1 MSSTGKGAKKKNE
14 KPDKAQKKEE
24 APIEEFEECVGQGK
38 FVYPNKAV
46 YIGQYRQLK
55 TGQKIKEGK
64 GKLYMPG
71 SKVLN
76 QKGKENKNQNI
87 NELIGCEYYD
97 GEWKDD
103 KMDGYGIYL
112 YSNGDKYEGYWSL
125 GTQNGKGKYI
135 FTDGR
140 SYEGEWKMQKMHGT
154 GFFSC
159 LDKYAN
165 FNGEFRE
172 GKFLT
177 KNQEELKEEKRLI
190 KIYEVLN
197 NVPKNFLKIWEE
209 SCSGDPKTIND
220 ILIPFFATQ
229 ETMGKFFNNV
239 VFPIFDDYKP
249 KYWMDSIKWVFE
261 EEHEKPGAKKGKEE
275 EEAPVEKL
283 KINLPKT
290 ADDTI
295 VLEKGSLLCP
305 QLQNELDNGQVV
317 ELIATVKDR
326 CVKLVLGYNFDLA
339 KWLIV
344 FFDDNK
350 APAKEVKKKEIN
362 NMIEINYFG
371 GIYY

>member
-14 KPDKAQKKEE
+14 KPDKTQKKEE

-177 KNQEELKEEKRLI
+177 KNQEELKEEK
-190 KIYEVLN
+190 
-197 NVPKNFLKIWEE
+197 
-209 SCSGDPKTIND
+209 TIND

-350 APAKEVKKKEIN
+350 APAKEVKKKK
-362 NMIEINYFG
+362 
-371 GIYY
+371 

>member
-1 MSSTGKGAKKKNE
+1 MSSAGKGAKKKA
-14 KPDKAQKKEE
+14 DKADKTQKKEE
-24 APIEEFEECVGQGK
+24 APIEEFEECVGEGK

-55 TGQKIKEGK
+55 TGQKIKERK
-64 GKLYMPG
+64 GKLYLPG
-71 SKVLN
+71 SPILT
-76 QKGKENKNQNI
+76 QKGKENKSQNTD
-87 NELIGCEYYD
+87 LIGCEYYD
-97 GEWKDD
+97 GEWKEDT
-103 KMDGYGIYL
+103 MDGYGVYL
-112 YSNGDKYEGYWSL
+112 YSNGDKYEGYWSM
-125 GTQNGKGKYI
+125 GSQNGKGKYT

-140 SYEGEWKMQKMHGT
+140 AYEGEWKMQKMHGT
-154 GFFSC
+154 GSFFC

-197 NVPKNFLKIWEE
+197 NVPKNFQKTWEE
-209 SCSGDPKTIND
+209 ACAGDPKTVND
-220 ILIPFFATQ
+220 ILIPFFATP
-229 ETMGKFFNNV
+229 ENMGKFFNNV
-239 VFPIFDDYKP
+239 QFPIFDDYKP

-290 ADDTI
+290 TDDTI
-295 VLEKGSLLCP
+295 ILEKGSLLAP

-317 ELIATVKDR
+317 ELVATVKDR

-339 KWLIV
+339 KWLII

-350 APAKEVKKKEIN
+350 APAKEVKKKK
-362 NMIEINYFG
+362 
-371 GIYY
+371 

>member
-1 MSSTGKGAKKKNE
+1 MSSAGKGAKKKA
-14 KPDKAQKKEE
+14 DKADKTQKKEE
-24 APIEEFEECVGQGK
+24 APIEEFEECVGEGK

-64 GKLYMPG
+64 GKLYLPG
-71 SKVLN
+71 SPILT
-76 QKGKENKNQNI
+76 QKGKENKSQNTD
-87 NELIGCEYYD
+87 LIGCEYYD
-97 GEWKDD
+97 GEWKEDT
-103 KMDGYGIYL
+103 MDGYGVYL
-112 YSNGDKYEGYWSL
+112 YSNGDKYEGYWSM
-125 GTQNGKGKYI
+125 GSQNGKGKYT

-140 SYEGEWKMQKMHGT
+140 AYEGEWKMQKMHGT
-154 GFFSC
+154 GSFFC

-197 NVPKNFLKIWEE
+197 NVPKNFQKTWEE
-209 SCSGDPKTIND
+209 ACAGDPKTVND
-220 ILIPFFATQ
+220 ILIPFFATP
-229 ETMGKFFNNV
+229 ENMGKFFNNV
-239 VFPIFDDYKP
+239 QFPIFDDYKP

-290 ADDTI
+290 SDDTI
-295 VLEKGSLLCP
+295 ILEKGSLLAP

-317 ELIATVKDR
+317 ELVATVKDR

-339 KWLIV
+339 KWLII

-350 APAKEVKKKEIN
+350 APAKEVKKKK
-362 NMIEINYFG
+362 
-371 GIYY
+371 

>member
-1 MSSTGKGAKKKNE
+1 MSTSGKSAKKKA
-14 KPDKAQKKEE
+14 DKSDKNQKKEE
-24 APIEEFEECVGQGK
+24 APVEEFEECVGEGK

-46 YIGQYRQLK
+46 YIGQYKQLK

-71 SKVLN
+71 AKILN
-76 QKGKENKNQNI
+76 QKGKENKNQNTE
-87 NELIGCEYYD
+87 ELIGCEYYD

-103 KMDGYGIYL
+103 KMDGYGTYL
-112 YSNGDKYEGYWSL
+112 YSNGDKYEGYWRMGS
-125 GTQNGKGKYI
+125 QNGKGKYI

-172 GKFLT
+172 GKFIT

-190 KIYEVLN
+190 KIYEALN
-197 NVPKNFLKIWEE
+197 SVPKQFQKTWEE
-209 SCSGDPKTIND
+209 ACATDPKTVND
-220 ILIPFFATQ
+220 ALIPFFATQ
-229 ETMGKFFNNV
+229 ETMGRFFNNV
-239 VFPIFDDYKP
+239 QFPVFDDYKP

-275 EEAPVEKL
+275 EENPIEKL
-283 KINLPKT
+283 KVNLPKT

-295 VLEKGSLLCP
+295 ILEKGSLLCS

-326 CVKLVLGYNFDLA
+326 CVKLVLGYNFDLK

-344 FFDDNK
+344 FFEDNK
-350 APAKEVKKKEIN
+350 APAKEVKKKKQIIVYKRIN
-362 NMIEINYFG
+362 I
-371 GIYY
+371 

>member
-197 NVPKNFLKIWEE
+197 NVPKNFLKIWE
-209 SCSGDPKTIND
+209 N
-220 ILIPFFATQ
+220 ILI
-229 ETMGKFFNNV
+229 MFN
-239 VFPIFDDYKP
+239 FQFLMI
-249 KYWMDSIKWVFE
+249 
-261 EEHEKPGAKKGKEE
+261 
-275 EEAPVEKL
+275 
-283 KINLPKT
+283 INLNIGWIP
-290 ADDTI
+290 
-295 VLEKGSLLCP
+295 
-305 QLQNELDNGQVV
+305 
-317 ELIATVKDR
+317 
-326 CVKLVLGYNFDLA
+326 
-339 KWLIV
+339 
-344 FFDDNK
+344 
-350 APAKEVKKKEIN
+350 
-362 NMIEINYFG
+362 
-371 GIYY
+371 

>member
-1 MSSTGKGAKKKNE
+1 MSSTKKNAKQKNE
-14 KPDKAQKKEE
+14 KTDKVPKKEE
-24 APIEEFEECVGQGK
+24 VQVEEFEECTGEGK

-46 YIGQYRQLK
+46 YTGQYKQLK

-64 GKLYMPG
+64 GKLFVPG
-71 SKVLN
+71 EKILT
-76 QKGKENKNQNI
+76 QKGKENKSQNT
-87 NELIGCEYYD
+87 ELIGCEYYD

-103 KMDGYGIYL
+103 KMDGYGVYL
-112 YSNGDKYEGYWSL
+112 YSNGDKYEGYWKD
-125 GTQNGKGKYI
+125 GFQNGKGKYI

-154 GFFSC
+154 GNFHC

-165 FNGEFRE
+165 FSGEFRE
-172 GKFLT
+172 GKFIS
-177 KNQEELKEEKRLI
+177 KEQEELKEEKRLI

-197 NVPKNFLKIWEE
+197 NVPKLFQKNWEE
-209 SCSGDPKTIND
+209 SCATDSKTVND
-220 ILIPFFATQ
+220 VLIPYFATQ
-229 ETMGKFFNNV
+229 ENMGKFFNNLI
-239 VFPIFDDYKP
+239 FPVFDDYKP

-261 EEHEKPGAKKGKEE
+261 EEHEKQGVKKGKEE
-275 EEAPVEKL
+275 EEATVEKL

-290 ADDTI
+290 TDDTI
-295 VLEKGSLLCP
+295 VLEKGCLLCP

-326 CVKLVLGYNFDLA
+326 TVKLVLGYNFDMA

-350 APAKEVKKKEIN
+350 APAKEVKKKK
-362 NMIEINYFG
+362 
-371 GIYY
+371 

>member
-1 MSSTGKGAKKKNE
+1 MSSAGKGAKKKA
-14 KPDKAQKKEE
+14 DKADKTQKKEE
-24 APIEEFEECVGQGK
+24 APIEEFEECVGEGK

-64 GKLYMPG
+64 GKLYLPG
-71 SKVLN
+71 STILT
-76 QKGKENKNQNI
+76 QKGKENKSQNTD
-87 NELIGCEYYD
+87 LIGCEYYD
-97 GEWKDD
+97 GEWKEDT
-103 KMDGYGIYL
+103 MDGYGVYL
-112 YSNGDKYEGYWSL
+112 YSNGDKYEGFWSM
-125 GTQNGKGKYI
+125 GSQNGKGKYT

-140 SYEGEWKMQKMHGT
+140 AYEGEWKMQKMHGT
-154 GFFSC
+154 GSFFC

-197 NVPKNFLKIWEE
+197 NVPKNFQKTWEE
-209 SCSGDPKTIND
+209 ACAGDPKTVND
-220 ILIPFFATQ
+220 ILIPFFATP
-229 ETMGKFFNNV
+229 ENMGKFFNNV
-239 VFPIFDDYKP
+239 QFPIFDDYKP

-290 ADDTI
+290 TDDTI
-295 VLEKGSLLCP
+295 ILEKGSLLAP

-317 ELIATVKDR
+317 ELVATVKDR

-339 KWLIV
+339 KWLII

-350 APAKEVKKKEIN
+350 APAKEVKKKK
-362 NMIEINYFG
+362 
-371 GIYY
+371 

>member
-1 MSSTGKGAKKKNE
+1 MSTSGKSAKKKAE
-14 KPDKAQKKEE
+14 KSDKNQKKEE
-24 APIEEFEECVGQGK
+24 APIEEFEECVGEGK

-46 YIGQYRQLK
+46 YLGQYRQLK

-71 SKVLN
+71 SKILN
-76 QKGKENKNQNI
+76 QKGKENKSQNSE
-87 NELIGCEYYD
+87 ELIGCEYYD

-103 KMDGYGIYL
+103 KMDGYGVYL
-112 YSNGDKYEGYWSL
+112 YSNGDKYEGYWSM
-125 GTQNGKGKYI
+125 GSQNGKGKYI

-159 LDKYAN
+159 LDKYSS
-165 FNGEFRE
+165 FNGEFRD

-197 NVPKNFLKIWEE
+197 SVPKTFQKTWEE
-209 SCSGDPKTIND
+209 TCATDPKTVND
-220 ILIPFFATQ
+220 VLIQFFATQ

-239 VFPIFDDYKP
+239 QFPVFDDYKP

-275 EEAPVEKL
+275 EENPVEKL
-283 KINLPKT
+283 KLNLPKT

-295 VLEKGSLLCP
+295 ILEKGSLLCP

-326 CVKLVLGYNFDLA
+326 CVKLVLGYNFDLK

-344 FFDDNK
+344 FFEDNK
-350 APAKEVKKKEIN
+350 APAKEVKKKK
-362 NMIEINYFG
+362 
-371 GIYY
+371 

>member
-1 MSSTGKGAKKKNE
+1 MSAAGKGTKKKN
-14 KPDKAQKKEE
+14 DKTDKNQKKEE
-24 APIEEFEECVGQGK
+24 TIEEFEECVGEGK

-71 SKVLN
+71 SKIFN
-76 QKGKENKNQNI
+76 QKGKENKSQNSE
-87 NELIGCEYYD
+87 ELIGCEYYD

-103 KMDGYGIYL
+103 KMDGYGVYL
-112 YSNGDKYEGYWSL
+112 YSNGDKYEGYWSM
-125 GTQNGKGKYI
+125 GNQNGNGKYI

-197 NVPKNFLKIWEE
+197 SVPKNFQKTWEE
-209 SCSGDPKTIND
+209 VCATDPKTVND
-220 ILIPFFATQ
+220 VLITYFATQ

-239 VFPIFDDYKP
+239 QFPVFDDYKP
-249 KYWMDSIKWVFE
+249 KYWMDSVKWVFE

-275 EEAPVEKL
+275 EENPIDKL
-283 KINLPKT
+283 KVNLPKT
-290 ADDTI
+290 SDDTI

-305 QLQNELDNGQVV
+305 QLQNDLDNGQVV

-326 CVKLVLGYNFDLA
+326 CVKLVLGYNFDL
-339 KWLIV
+339 KRWLIV
-344 FFDDNK
+344 FFEDNK
-350 APAKEVKKKEIN
+350 APAKEVKKKK
-362 NMIEINYFG
+362 
-371 GIYY
+371 

>member
-1 MSSTGKGAKKKNE
+1 MEYNDGTKYEGEWNNDKQHGKGTFTASPSSNNHNLILIKYEGDFVN
-14 KPDKAQKKEE
+14 DK
-24 APIEEFEECVGQGK
+24 
-38 FVYPNKAV
+38 
-46 YIGQYRQLK
+46 
-55 TGQKIKEGK
+55 KEGK
-64 GKLYMPG
+64 GTA
-71 SKVLN
+71 
-76 QKGKENKNQNI
+76 
-87 NELIGCEYYD
+87 
-97 GEWKDD
+97 
-103 KMDGYGIYL
+103 L
-112 YSNGDKYEGYWSL
+112 YSNGDKYEGYWSM
-125 GTQNGKGKYI
+125 GSQNGKGKYT

-165 FNGEFRE
+165 FNGEFRD

-197 NVPKNFLKIWEE
+197 NVPKNFQKTWEE
-209 SCSGDPKTIND
+209 ACAGDPKTVND
-220 ILIPFFATQ
+220 ILIPFFATP
-229 ETMGKFFNNV
+229 ENMGKFFNNV
-239 VFPIFDDYKP
+239 QFPIFDDYKP

-290 ADDTI
+290 TDDTI
-295 VLEKGSLLCP
+295 ILEKGSLLAP

-317 ELIATVKDR
+317 ELVATVKDR

-339 KWLIV
+339 KWLII

-350 APAKEVKKKEIN
+350 APAKEVKKKK
-362 NMIEINYFG
+362 
-371 GIYY
+371 

>member
-1 MSSTGKGAKKKNE
+1 MSAAGKGAKKKN
-14 KPDKAQKKEE
+14 DKTDKNQKKEE
-24 APIEEFEECVGQGK
+24 TIEEFEECVGEGK

-71 SKVLN
+71 AKILN
-76 QKGKENKNQNI
+76 QKGKENKSQNSE
-87 NELIGCEYYD
+87 ELIGCEYYE

-103 KMDGYGIYL
+103 KMDGYGVYL
-112 YSNGDKYEGYWSL
+112 YSNGDKYEGYWSM
-125 GTQNGKGKYI
+125 GSQNGNGKYI

-197 NVPKNFLKIWEE
+197 SVPKNFQKTWEE
-209 SCSGDPKTIND
+209 VCATDPKTVND
-220 ILIPFFATQ
+220 VLITYFATQ

-239 VFPIFDDYKP
+239 QFPVFDDYKP
-249 KYWMDSIKWVFE
+249 KYWMDSVKWVFE

-275 EEAPVEKL
+275 EENPIDKL
-283 KINLPKT
+283 KVNLPKT
-290 ADDTI
+290 SDDTI

-305 QLQNELDNGQVV
+305 QLQNDLDNGQVV

-326 CVKLVLGYNFDLA
+326 CVKLVLGYNFDL
-339 KWLIV
+339 KRWLIV
-344 FFDDNK
+344 FFEDNK
-350 APAKEVKKKEIN
+350 APAKEVKKKK
-362 NMIEINYFG
+362 
-371 GIYY
+371 

>member
-1 MSSTGKGAKKKNE
+1 MSSTKKNAKQKNE
-14 KPDKAQKKEE
+14 KLDKNQKKEE
-24 APIEEFEECVGQGK
+24 APVEEFEECTGEGK
-38 FVYPNKAV
+38 FVYPNQAI
-46 YIGQYRQLK
+46 YIGQYKQLK

-71 SKVLN
+71 AKVLN
-76 QKGKENKNQNI
+76 QKGKENKSQNVD
-87 NELIGCEYYD
+87 LIGGESYE
-97 GEWKDD
+97 GEWKED

-112 YSNGDKYEGYWSL
+112 YSNGDKYEGYWKE
-125 GTQNGKGKYI
+125 GYQNGKGKYI

-154 GFFSC
+154 GNFCC
-159 LDKYAN
+159 LDKYSN

-172 GKFLT
+172 GKFIT
-177 KNQEELKEEKRLI
+177 KEQEKLKEEKRLI

-197 NVPKNFLKIWEE
+197 NVPKLFQKNWEE
-209 SCSGDPKTIND
+209 SCNGDPKTIND
-220 ILIPFFATQ
+220 VLIPFFATN
-229 ETMGKFFNNV
+229 ETMGKYFNNL
-239 VFPIFDDYKP
+239 VFPVFDDYKP

-275 EEAPVEKL
+275 EETPIEKL

-290 ADDTI
+290 TDDTI
-295 VLEKGSLLCP
+295 ILDKGCLLCP

-326 CVKLVLGYNFDLA
+326 TVKLVLGYNFDLA

-350 APAKEVKKKEIN
+350 APAKEVKKKK
-362 NMIEINYFG
+362 
-371 GIYY
+371 